1 MIDVYT
7 HDAGVAGADVGV
19 RLHWVPDTE
28 VVRLLLQLGH
38 VEGPGFLPAEVHL
51 TRGHSLGHLSPPPE
65 GAAEHRNILLKIELL
80 D

>member
-28 VVRLLLQLGH
+28 VVCLLLQLGH
-38 VEGPGFLPAEVHL
+38 VEGPGLLPAEVHL
-51 TRGHSLGHLSPPPE
+51 ARGHSLAQLPFPPE
-65 GAAEHRNILLKIELL
+65 WAAENRDILLKIV
-80 D
+80 DID